1 MKTIGE
7 GAFESCTALT
17 KLAGCAGVETIGKKA
32 FCWDK
37 VLKSVPKLS
46 RCKTV
51 GAYAF
56 YRCYKLT
63 TLSTGTAITS
73 VGAYAFGYD
82 SGLTKVSDLRKCAS
96 VGDGAFYGCK
106 KRGRS
111 AASQNRAEFV
121 SCVSTIG
128 KKAFQGCTAMTNFY
142 EGGSLT
148 SWGRT
153 ASMAIKS

>member
-1 MKTIGE
+1 M
-7 GAFESCTALT
+7 
-17 KLAGCAGVETIGKKA
+17 
-32 FCWDK
+32 
-37 VLKSVPKLS
+37 PKLS

-106 KRGRS
+106 K
-111 AASQNRAEFV
+111 V
-121 SCVSTIG
+121 
-128 KKAFQGCTAMTNFY
+128 
-142 EGGSLT
+142 L
-148 SWGRT
+148 
-153 ASMAIKS
+153 